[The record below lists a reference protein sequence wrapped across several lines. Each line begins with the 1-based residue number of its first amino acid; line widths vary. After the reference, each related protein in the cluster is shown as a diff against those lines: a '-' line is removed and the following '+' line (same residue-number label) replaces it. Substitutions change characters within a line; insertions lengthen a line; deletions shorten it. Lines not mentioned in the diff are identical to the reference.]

1 MIGTFHIPL
10 RNFWAA
16 HGNMVHYYLSNVVG
30 ALFKQIHLSIGKKS
44 SAFSVLHVGCAALK
58 LYSSSLE
65 SKHASGFRF
74 SIVTPSYVP
83 FLWMIL
89 DDRRCSP
96 KYVCVYPTMFHTHP
110 NGEET

>member
-1 MIGTFHIPL
+1 MTGTFHIPL

-30 ALFKQIHLSIGKKS
+30 ALLQADTSFHRQES

-65 SKHASGFRF
+65 SEHASGFRVY
-74 SIVTPSYVP
+74 IVTPSYVP

-110 NGEET
+110 HGEET